1 MKPPDR
7 EVLAAA
13 QLLRLIE
20 RLHAD
25 IWRTHGAHLDPALD
39 LVDAW
44 FDARVLLDTERREPR
59 PPHHLLLD
67 IF

>member
-1 MKPPDR
+1 MTLPEP
-7 EVLAAA
+7 EVIDAAL
-13 QLLRLIE
+13 LLRLIE

-25 IWRTHGAHLDPALD
+25 IWRAHGAHLYPALD

-44 FDARVLLDTERREPR
+44 FDAPVVLDAERSDSQ
-59 PPHHLLLD
+59 PPDHLLLD